1 MKVKIKVL
9 QTPNSLDPESRKAR
23 CMEYG
28 LEGMVNAVTGEPV
41 DGIVPNRYTVRW
53 LPEGC
58 PLTFVPQNGEPQS
71 ITPDADGTVY
81 GIHLNDLG
89 MKRAGDY
96 FGVVIRDILA
106 SPQSLRASH
115 TLVDCTAA
123 RHGSTASPVSF
134 AVEKRRGACP

>member
-28 LEGMVNAVTGEPV
+28 LEGMVYTMTGEPV

-71 ITPDADGTVY
+71 ITPDADGHFIIP
-81 GIHLNDLG
+81 GLGDLHVG
-89 MKRAGDY
+89 GTAD
-96 FGVVIRDILA
+96 L
-106 SPQSLRASH
+106 SH
-115 TLVDCTAA
+115 TMVRMTYEGDRDDEFEPYGSDEVEIDTCKRSWMEDLVD
-123 RHGSTASPVSF
+123 
-134 AVEKRRGACP
+134 EIMEED

>member
-1 MKVKIKVL
+1 MKVKIRVL

-28 LEGMVNAVTGEPV
+28 FEGMVNAVTGVPV

-71 ITPDADGTVY
+71 ITPDADGHFIIP
-81 GIHLNDLG
+81 GLGDLHVG
-89 MKRAGDY
+89 GTAD
-96 FGVVIRDILA
+96 L
-106 SPQSLRASH
+106 SH
-115 TLVDCTAA
+115 TMVRPTYEGDRDDEFEPYESEEFEIEPYKRSLLLDLVNYIMEED
-123 RHGSTASPVSF
+123 
-134 AVEKRRGACP
+134 